1 MVRVGRGEGV
11 DHAGV
16 LFFTFMLGW
25 GALSDQLGELEGSLL
40 HGMAILGLGGSSSV
54 VAARGC
60 CFLVGRSTWVHGSE
74 VG

>member
-40 HGMAILGLGGSSSV
+40 HGRAILGLGGSV
-54 VAARGC
+54 
-60 CFLVGRSTWVHGSE
+60 FMQ
-74 VG
+74 